1 MKDYDV
7 VIIGVGLAG
16 LYCALSMSEQLRIA
30 LISNASIEKSN
41 SYLAQ
46 GGVAAPVGE
55 DDSPE
60 LHYEDTI
67 TCGHFLGNKEAIMTL
82 THEAKKEIR
91 RLETFGVKF
100 DLKSDGTYLLGMEGA
115 HHMPRILRV
124 GDYTGKAIME
134 TLWKRILE
142 KRNIEIVDEA
152 LVYEVDSYKKGF
164 IVKSLCH
171 ETVISLI
178 SNEVVFATG
187 GISRLFKRTSN
198 NSGLEGLGLAP
209 AIKLGVETSHL
220 NWIQFHPTVFHQ
232 MKENSIG
239 NEHHGGDKKE
249 SFLISEAVRGEGAFL
264 LNEKL
269 ERFMLDY
276 HVKGELAPRDV
287 VSKAIINELSRQ
299 KNPFVWL
306 DVRHIGS
313 KMMKERFP
321 TISRFCE
328 DQGLVLDRDLIP
340 VSPGAHY
347 TMGGLNVNLEGETN
361 IDGIYAIGECA
372 HTGVHGKNRL
382 ASNSL
387 LEALVFSSKAASK
400 INQKYEDENL
410 TGGRILI
417 PDMKDETSLKIPHHQ
432 FDLEELN
439 HWMDEHF
446 GVKKDDE
453 FIVTMLQRVK
463 HMLQFPVDYV
473 EINTIDIVKN
483 NMLIILEKMLSQEL
497 QDEKL

>member
-16 LYCALSMSEQLRIA
+16 LYCALCMNEQLRVA

-46 GGVAAPVGE
+46 GGVAAPVGK

-60 LHYEDTI
+60 LHYEDTLA
-67 TCGHFLGNKEAIMTL
+67 CGHYLGNKEAIMTL
-82 THEAKKEIR
+82 THEAKSEIR
-91 RLETFGVKF
+91 RLEALDVKF
-100 DLKSDGTYLLGMEGA
+100 DLKNEGTYLLGMEGA

-134 TLWKRILE
+134 TLWKRVLE
-142 KRNIEIVDEA
+142 RRNIEILDDA
-152 LVYEVDSYKKGF
+152 LVYEVDSTKSGF
-164 IVKSLCH
+164 IVKAFCCDAALSVLS
-171 ETVISLI
+171 T
-178 SNEVVFATG
+178 EVVFATG
-187 GISRLFKRTSN
+187 GISRLFRRTSN
-198 NSGLEGLGLAP
+198 NSGLEGLGLAL

-220 NWIQFHPTVFHQ
+220 NWVQFHPTVFHQ
-232 MKENSIG
+232 IKDKING
-239 NEHHGGDKKE
+239 NEHHLGDKKE

-269 ERFMLDY
+269 ERFMPSY
-276 HVKGELAPRDV
+276 HEKGELAPRDV

-306 DVRHIGS
+306 DVRHIGF
-313 KMMKERFP
+313 KIMKERFP
-321 TISRFCE
+321 TISQYCE
-328 DQGLVLDRDLIP
+328 DQGLNLDDDLIP

-361 IDGIYAIGECA
+361 INGIYAIGECA

-387 LEALVFSSKAASK
+387 LEALVFSCKAASR
-400 INQKYEDENL
+400 INQKYEDDNL
-410 TGGRILI
+410 TGERILI
-417 PDMKDETSLKIPHHQ
+417 PDIKDETSLKIPHHQ
-432 FDLEELN
+432 FDLEELS

-453 FIVTMLQRVK
+453 HIVTMLQRVK
-463 HMLQFPVDYV
+463 HMLKFPENYV
-473 EINTIDIVKN
+473 EINSLDIVKN
-483 NMLIILEKMLSQEL
+483 NMMIILEKMLSQEL